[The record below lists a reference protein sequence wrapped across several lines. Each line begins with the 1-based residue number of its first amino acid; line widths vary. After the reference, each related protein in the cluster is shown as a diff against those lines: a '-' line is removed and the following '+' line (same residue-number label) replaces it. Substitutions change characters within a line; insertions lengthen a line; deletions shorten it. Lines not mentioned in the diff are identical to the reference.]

1 MRRKFQKT
9 GLEEIKRDIQIS
21 GYIIEK
27 ENFNRKKNDL
37 QSKLAKLTTVT
48 IVVVYCNLMM
58 LIYLFNYRIKSIAGD

>member
-27 ENFNRKKNDL
+27 ENFNRKKYDL
-37 QSKLAKLTTVT
+37 QLKLAKLTTVT